1 MARRNTGSVRQKRPG
16 VFKVTID
23 ISKARRP
30 TYEDWKQ
37 AVNRLRRSL
46 TVEGTRED
54 AERALHEMQVQA
66 DTGTLPT
73 GKVPVNTWLDYWL
86 KEYVEPD
93 RRSRTVDDYRRQ
105 VRLQSARRWGRTTS
119 MTCGPTTS
127 GSF

>member
-73 GKVPVNTWLDYWL
+73 GKVTVNT
-86 KEYVEPD
+86 
-93 RRSRTVDDYRRQ
+93 
-105 VRLQSARRWGRTTS
+105 
-119 MTCGPTTS
+119 
-127 GSF
+127 

>member
-23 ISKARRP
+23 ISKARLP

-73 GKVPVNTWLDYWL
+73 GKVTVNTWLDYWL
-86 KEYVEPD
+86 KEYEEPD
-93 RRSRTVDDYRRQ
+93 RRSRTVDDSRDRCGYT
-105 VRLQSARRWGRTTS
+105 SARRWGRTTS

-127 GSF
+127 GSY